1 MKPDLQQALGVQS
14 WEIDMILAPKAYNLV
29 EISHFP
35 DSTVVTP
42 YHEIKATQK
51 TNNPC
56 FRQKWRKQL
65 QKAILNVVQFWR
77 TLEWFLDVMYLSLR
91 R

>member
-1 MKPDLQQALGVQS
+1 MKQALQQAPGVQS
-14 WEIDMILAPKAYNLV
+14 CEKGMIPAPKAYNLV

-35 DSTVVTP
+35 DSTGVTL
-42 YHEIKATQK
+42 YHEIKVTQK

-77 TLEWFLDVMYLSLR
+77 TLEWFLDTMYLSLR